1 MRGRTVRVPHARWYT
16 SRTSTGLNFYCVRS
30 PLRSCVNIIETLI
43 SVTMRITVPSTQLPC
58 LEMPYTYHS
67 SLCRS
72 FDQSCS
78 HQYVARHASVSFRL
92 ASQYPV
98 NLQQFI
104 YKSSSRFPPSLD
116 PRRPLWPG
124 KKGHYKPWTVDSGL
138 DRGLDSIA
146 RLNNGLGIR
155 TGKWNVISNV
165 TCILTTSKSFHL
177 QLGCRLI
184 LFANQ
189 VNTP

>member
-1 MRGRTVRVPHARWYT
+1 MRGKTVRVPHARQYT
-16 SRTSTGLNFYCVRS
+16 SLTSTGLNFCVRS

-58 LEMPYTYHS
+58 FETPYTYHS

-78 HQYVARHASVSFRL
+78 HQYLARQMYLLDWL
-92 ASQYPV
+92 ASTPLIYSS
-98 NLQQFI
+98 LQ
-104 YKSSSRFPPSLD
+104 SSSRFPPSLD
-116 PRRPLWPG
+116 PRPLWPG

-146 RLNNGLGIR
+146 RLNNGLGIPVS
-155 TGKWNVISNV
+155 GM
-165 TCILTTSKSFHL
+165 
-177 QLGCRLI
+177 
-184 LFANQ
+184 
-189 VNTP
+189 